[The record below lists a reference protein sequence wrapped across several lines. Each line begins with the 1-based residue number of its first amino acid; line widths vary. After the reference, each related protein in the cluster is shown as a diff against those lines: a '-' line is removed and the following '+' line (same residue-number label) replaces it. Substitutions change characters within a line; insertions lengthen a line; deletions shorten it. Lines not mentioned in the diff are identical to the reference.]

1 MKVFCRQNLVTLATS
16 LIALTL
22 TSCVSVNASKQ
33 NFVLFDFG
41 LSASDE
47 SHQPVM
53 SKIML
58 EKPIAPEALNH
69 HKIRYR
75 LNYNNPSRVY
85 FYTKSR
91 WAATPQELLLSKAS
105 QIISYDTTI
114 SNNCSLQLKIEAF
127 DHVFSTVESSY
138 GVIQLNALVK
148 DKRTYQI
155 IVSQL
160 FSESVASSTPDA
172 QGGTTALEQA
182 SEVALRKMIKWS
194 NEVLDNNQQCN

>member
-1 MKVFCRQNLVTLATS
+1 MKVFCRQNLVILTAS

-47 SHQPVM
+47 IHQPVM

-58 EKPIAPEALNH
+58 KEPIVAEALNH

-85 FYTKSR
+85 FYAKSR
-91 WAATPQELLLSKAS
+91 WAAAPQELLMSKAS
-105 QIISYDTTI
+105 QIISYETALP
-114 SNNCSLQLKIEAF
+114 SKCSLQLKIEAF
-127 DHVFSTVESSY
+127 DHVFSTVEISY
-138 GVIQLNALVK
+138 GVIQLNAHVR

-155 IVSQL
+155 IASHL
-160 FSESVASSTPDA
+160 FSESVISSTADA
-172 QGGTTALEQA
+172 QGGTAALEQA
-182 SEVALRKMIKWS
+182 SEIALRKIIMWS
-194 NEVLDNNQQCN
+194 NKVLDNNEQCN